1 MERLLHKGGGGMQ
14 KAVNIKL
21 TTIIRQPDVEDQLM
35 ELRSQGTLT
44 VKNNRR
50 YLQYEEQLEELL
62 VRTTVKIS
70 ENEAVIMRS
79 GGLQMRLPFL
89 LHKEQTGNLTN
100 EQGSFML
107 TTKAHELSISDTRF
121 KVRYDLAM
129 GSAHVGEYEME
140 IQFLEGNQ

>member
-1 MERLLHKGGGGMQ
+1 MQ
-14 KAVNIKL
+14 KAVKIKL
-21 TTIIRQPDVEDQLM
+21 TTIIRQPDAEEQLM
-35 ELRSQGTLT
+35 ELWSHGTLT
-44 VKNNRR
+44 IKNDLR

-62 VRTTVKIS
+62 IRTTVKLG

-100 EQGSFML
+100 EQGTFML
-107 TTKAHELSISDTRF
+107 TTKAHELTISDTRF

-129 GSAHVGEYEME
+129 GSAHAGEYEME
-140 IQFLEGNQ
+140 IQFMEGQK

>member
-14 KAVNIKL
+14 KAVKIKL
-21 TTIIRQPDVEDQLM
+21 TTIIRQPDVEDQQM
-35 ELRSQGTLT
+35 ELWSQGTLT

-50 YLQYEEQLEELL
+50 YLQYEEQLEELSI
-62 VRTTVKIS
+62 RTTVKIS

>member
-1 MERLLHKGGGGMQ
+1 MQ

-21 TTIIRQPDVEDQLM
+21 TTIIRQPDVEDQLL
-35 ELRSQGTLT
+35 ELRSRGTLT

-50 YLQYEEQLEELL
+50 YLQYEEQLEELMI
-62 VRTTVKIS
+62 RTTVKLS
-70 ENEAVIMRS
+70 DDEAVIMRS

-107 TTKAHELSISDTRF
+107 TTKAHELSVSDTRF

-129 GSAHVGEYEME
+129 GSDHVGEYEME
-140 IQFLEGNQ
+140 IQFLEGNK

>member
-1 MERLLHKGGGGMQ
+1 MQ

>member
-1 MERLLHKGGGGMQ
+1 MQ
-14 KAVNIKL
+14 KAVKIKL
-21 TTIIRQPDVEDQLM
+21 TTIIRQPDAEEQLM
-35 ELRSQGTLT
+35 ELWSHGTLT
-44 VKNNRR
+44 IKNDRR

-62 VRTTVKIS
+62 IRTTVKLG

-100 EQGSFML
+100 EQGTFML
-107 TTKAHELSISDTRF
+107 TTKAHELTISDTRF

-129 GSAHVGEYEME
+129 GSAHAGEYEME
-140 IQFLEGNQ
+140 IQFMEGQK